1 MYNNREGDDAVLQ
14 YNDTCAALIKQIN
27 ESLEKQANK
36 LLREDDLTIMQ
47 VAVLVELDG
56 AERQTLALK
65 HLEHSFSVAQPTML
79 GIVRRLEQK
88 ALVEILCS
96 PEDRR
101 IRLVHLTPEGKEK
114 CTFGYAHMQDAE
126 ENLLQALDAQER
138 QVFFGML
145 QKIKASLA

>member
-1 MYNNREGDDAVLQ
+1 MQ

-56 AERQTLALK
+56 AEQQTLALK

-88 ALVEILCS
+88 GLVEILSS

-101 IRLVHLTPEGKEK
+101 IRLVHLTPDGMEK
-114 CTFGYAHMQDAE
+114 CILGYAHMRDTE
-126 ENLLQALDAQER
+126 DKLLQVLSEQEKQAFTR
-138 QVFFGML
+138 LL